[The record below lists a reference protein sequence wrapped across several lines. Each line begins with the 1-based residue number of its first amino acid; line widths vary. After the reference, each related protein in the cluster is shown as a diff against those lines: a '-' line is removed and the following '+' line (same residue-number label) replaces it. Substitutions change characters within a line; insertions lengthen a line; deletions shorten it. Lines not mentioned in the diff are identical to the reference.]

1 MHPPPPETVER
12 WAWDYVAAPGWEH
25 KLDPPPVPA
34 AWEDAPPSRR
44 MSAPGRGPGF
54 VVATHG
60 ERSTGKSKLRGD
72 ERRARLVHTFLH
84 HELQAAELMA
94 WAVLAFPA
102 TPLAFRRG
110 LLGVMADE
118 IRHMGL
124 YRADLARRGVAVGAF
139 PVRDWFWERVPS
151 CPDPASFVATMGI
164 GFEGGNLD
172 HASRFAERFRAAG
185 DAEGAAVQ
193 DRVMREEIGHVRFAV
208 RWFRAFDRPVGAAP
222 TEGADPGDD
231 GPASEPT
238 PLDFA
243 RWRAALPAPLSP
255 LVMRGDPI
263 AREARARAGLD
274 AAFVDALVA
283 SVAAESAERTEG
295 GPSEGP
301 EAPER
306 G

>member
-1 MHPPPPETVER
+1 MHPPPPGTVER
-12 WAWDYVAAPGWEH
+12 WAWDYVSAPGWEH
-25 KLDPPPVPA
+25 KLAPPPLPEVWETEPPA
-34 AWEDAPPSRR
+34 RR
-44 MSAPGRGPGF
+44 MARPGRGPEF
-54 VVATHG
+54 VVASHG
-60 ERSTGKSKLRGD
+60 ERSTGKSKLRSD

-94 WAVLAFPA
+94 WAVLAFPS
-102 TPLAFRRG
+102 TPTAFRRG
-110 LLGVMADE
+110 LLRVMADE

-124 YRADLARRGVAVGAF
+124 YRADLARRGVAVGGF

-185 DAEGAAVQ
+185 DLEGAAIQ
-193 DRVMREEIGHVRFAV
+193 ERVMREEVAHVRFAV
-208 RWFRAFDRPVGAAP
+208 RWFRAFADGAAP
-222 TEGADPGDD
+222 GDEGSVVEA
-231 GPASEPT
+231 E

-274 AAFVDALVA
+274 AAFVEALVA
-283 SVAAESAERTEG
+283 AATNEGAPGHGVAT
-295 GPSEGP
+295 
-301 EAPER
+301 APASGDR
-306 G
+306 DD